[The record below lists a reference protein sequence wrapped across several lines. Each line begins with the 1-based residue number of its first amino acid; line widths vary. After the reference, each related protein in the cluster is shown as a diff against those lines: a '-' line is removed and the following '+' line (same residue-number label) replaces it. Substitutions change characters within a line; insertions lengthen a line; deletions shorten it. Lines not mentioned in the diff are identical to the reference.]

1 MCMIGTI
8 FREGII
14 ASLTGGFFL
23 DPSQGYVVSCIH
35 VYLWLYFFIVPL
47 AITLIKPLSI
57 IAWTVYSI
65 TVVLLIGI
73 IQYLTYR
80 LHKTFDECEP
90 IPQAVGFYSDVCN
103 AEGTETLKQ
112 RTYDQTGSA
121 LSLDSTCHRT
131 AANVYA
137 SVENIE
143 AQCRRIGLAGQY
155 LADLMS
161 PPNTAP
167 REVDSPENP
176 IAGPSQPR
184 PPTPIPPRLLQTP
197 TDPTSRSPFSEGC
210 RSSTVPLP
218 RPRGLR
224 HRLGVRMLENRQGI
238 LNDKPP
244 PTLPVSYLDWSNR
257 SEGGNLEEHDSPG
270 RTNDSTDDALA
281 LCRNETDPYSNV
293 EEASSVQT
301 KIPSGPEPSQ
311 SKRTSELDRPS
322 QVIRHSS
329 APIPHILGPQ
339 YDLRFCGLEHSR
351 SLRRCF
357 EGHVDYHFRFPDAL
371 RQCSTKV
378 SNSSTIRLIDAHSSA
393 SPATRAA
400 LRRHIEKLRDE
411 VGSLPYFQSAEV
423 IAPDDLHEHI
433 PKKLEPAVMN
443 HPRTVRPIR
452 SRSTCGASN
461 EYFRRHDHLRYSVSG
476 YRRMSRRRPGSILRL
491 RHNHQRASTVNGA
504 TMCSPA
510 AASSTGPSNQL
521 EEAGTSACNPTVVA
535 KEAKSDDL
543 SSATDA
549 TAVAATGI
557 YDYPT
562 DDPIQPPEPATTSEG
577 GGLDLPPSGDF
588 SSTPKA
594 EFFRTCSL
602 PESTI
607 AVDHELPRP
616 TLSTLSLHKGELEE
630 DQHVGTD
637 SAVPSMSADVLYSP
651 PAQSNW
657 EISKPS
663 GTPLPAPTKKEAKS
677 TPAVD
682 SSCLLVSLKP
692 SLQSNIYD
700 EILPL
705 SQAESAES
713 NLQPRTSPLL
723 RRLPASHRPQYRRR
737 AIHMPAPSQRPSPR
751 SSRHSVSVASSSRLT
766 RKIDAQPVTQV
777 LQQQQQQPLYPSKSC
792 GADCNASSSHDA
804 VHLLAQPTQHHRRHL
819 RSSFRFPFFP
829 PNVHSLDHTSSLSPA
844 TTSARSSINTD
855 KTVVMHQPPSDAT
868 NVAPQINLNGVQ
880 LQVVD
885 NFTYLSSTSRTTK
898 IDGEVARRISKA
910 NQTLGRLQCTVWIR
924 YGLYVNIKLKMHKT
938 VILRTLLYGADT
950 QSLPSSTDTKFEMAG
965 PNPRHECTGVLS
977 ISAMLR

>member
-1 MCMIGTI
+1 MSVIQKGTCN
-8 FREGII
+8 F
-14 ASLTGGFFL
+14 
-23 DPSQGYVVSCIH
+23 
-35 VYLWLYFFIVPL
+35 
-47 AITLIKPLSI
+47 
-57 IAWTVYSI
+57 
-65 TVVLLIGI
+65 
-73 IQYLTYR
+73 
-80 LHKTFDECEP
+80 EP
-90 IPQAVGFYSDVCN
+90 DHLPRI
-103 AEGTETLKQ
+103 ETLNQ
-112 RTYDQTGSA
+112 QTYDQTGSA

-167 REVDSPENP
+167 READSPENP

-197 TDPTSRSPFSEGC
+197 TDPTSRLPFSEGC
-210 RSSTVPLP
+210 RSSNVPPP
-218 RPRGLR
+218 RPRGIR

-244 PTLPVSYLDWSNR
+244 PTLPVSYLDCSNR
-257 SEGGNLEEHDSPG
+257 GEGGNLEEHDSPG
-270 RTNDSTDDALA
+270 GANVSPDDAPA
-281 LCRNETDPYSNV
+281 LCRNDTDPYSNL
-293 EEASSVQT
+293 EEASSAQT

-322 QVIRHSS
+322 QVTRQSS
-329 APIPHILGPQ
+329 APIPHTIGPQ
-339 YDLRFCGLEHSR
+339 YDLRFCGLEHNR

-357 EGHVDYHFRFPDAL
+357 EGPVDYHFRPPDAL
-371 RQCSTKV
+371 HQYSTKV
-378 SNSSTIRLIDAHSSA
+378 SNSSTMRLIDAHSSA

-423 IAPDDLHEHI
+423 IASDDLHEHI
-433 PKKLEPAVMN
+433 PQKLEPAVIN
-443 HPRTVRPIR
+443 RPRTVRPIR
-452 SRSTCGASN
+452 SRSSCG
-461 EYFRRHDHLRYSVSG
+461 RHDHLRYSVSG

-491 RHNHQRASTVNGA
+491 RHNHQRASAVNSA

-510 AASSTGPSNQL
+510 AASSTRPSNQL
-521 EEAGTSACNPTVVA
+521 EETGTSACSPTVVA
-535 KEAKSDDL
+535 KEVKSDDL

-549 TAVAATGI
+549 TAAAAATSI

-562 DDPIQPPEPATTSEG
+562 DDPIQPPKPATTSEG

-607 AVDHELPRP
+607 AVDPELPRP

-630 DQHVGTD
+630 DQHVGAD
-637 SAVPSMSADVLYSP
+637 GAVPSMSADVLYSP

-657 EISKPS
+657 EISKPL

-682 SSCLLVSLKP
+682 STCLLANLKP

-705 SQAESAES
+705 SQAESAE
-713 NLQPRTSPLL
+713 NHLQPRTSPIL
-723 RRLPASHRPQYRRR
+723 RRFPASHRPQYRRR
-737 AIHMPAPSQRPSPR
+737 AIHVPVPSQRPSPR
-751 SSRHSVSVASSSRLT
+751 SSRHSVSVANTSLLT
-766 RKIDAQPVTQV
+766 RKTDTQPATQV
-777 LQQQQQQPLYPSKSC
+777 LQQQQQQQQPLYPSKSC
-792 GADCNASSSHDA
+792 GADCNTSSSHDA
-804 VHLLAQPTQHHRRHL
+804 VHLLAQPTQRHRRRL
-819 RSSFRFPFFP
+819 RSSFRLPFFP
-829 PNVHSLDHTSSLSPA
+829 PNVHSLDH
-844 TTSARSSINTD
+844 SSINTE
-855 KTVVMHQPPSDAT
+855 KTVVMHQPPPDVT
-868 NVAPQINLNGVQ
+868 YVAPKINVNSAQ

-885 NFTYLSSTSRTTK
+885 NLTYLSSTLSRTKK
-898 IDGEVARRISKA
+898 IGDEVARRISKA
-910 NQTLGRLQCTVWIR
+910 NQTFDCLQ
-924 YGLYVNIKLKMHKT
+924 YSLNS
-938 VILRTLLYGADT
+938 LRSLRQHQTKDVQGGHPADT
-950 QSLPSSTDTKFEMAG
+950 AVWSGDSITSILA
-965 PNPRHECTGVLS
+965 VLDGY
-977 ISAMLR
+977 